1 MRLFKDKLILIITI
15 VIIAL
20 AIVVVAL
27 MIVIRVRNVRAVKEE
42 LAVVTEQV
50 RGSAAGTVTAEE
62 ADSPYILP
70 DSSTRLY
77 TAEELEG
84 LTKSELRIAR
94 NEIYARHGRR
104 FESQDLQNYFDSKS
118 WYNGTIAPEDFNNN
132 VLSDIELKNI
142 ALIEDVESNG
152 MYILPESSTR
162 VYSQSELDGLT
173 KAELRLAR
181 NEIYARHGRK
191 FDSQDLQDYFN
202 SQPWYNGTIAPEDF
216 DPSVLSSI
224 EQQNIAAIEQA
235 EASMQYVLPES
246 NTRVYSQNE
255 LEWLTAA
262 DLRIARNEIYARHG
276 RRFYS
281 QDLQDYFNSKS
292 WYNGTIAPN
301 DFDPSVFNQ
310 VEEENIAVIL
320 RAEKAAAAS
329 AAGSVTPKSTDTS
342 YDAFSK
348 SWETIKSY
356 GFGLDQS
363 MIFGDYYSS
372 QWSYSP
378 LSFTIIGGT
387 AVDCGEYY
395 AVQAVFAK
403 PLKVPAYPN
412 PGDTY
417 TTVVNELTGQK
428 GTFTYVREEGT
439 GATYYRSE
447 GGSECWIT
455 NIGSD
460 GMAELL
466 EGSVDRIDVPFYE
479 GVLWVSKSAVTGS
492 TALGSYSQVTASDFA
507 ENDWFNAVAF
517 DANGYVQQLIY
528 VGD

>member
-1 MRLFKDKLILIITI
+1 MKLVKSRIVMIITVI
-15 VIIAL
+15 IIAL
-20 AIVVVAL
+20 AVVVVAF
-27 MIVIRVRNVRAVKEE
+27 MIAIRVRNVRAVKEE
-42 LAVVTEQV
+42 FAVVTEQV
-50 RGSAAGTVTAEE
+50 RGSAAGDISVGE

-70 DSSTRLY
+70 DSDTRVY
-77 TAEELEG
+77 TKIELAG
-84 LTKSELRIAR
+84 LTKDELRIAR

-104 FESQDLQNYFDSKS
+104 FESQDLQNYFDGKS
-118 WYNGTIAPEDFNNN
+118 WYNGTIAPGDFNNN
-132 VLSDIELKNI
+132 VLNDTELKNI
-142 ALIEDVESNG
+142 ALIEDVEENG
-152 MYILPESSTR
+152 LYILPDSSTR

-173 KAELRLAR
+173 KAELRIAR

-191 FDSQDLQDYFN
+191 FDSKDLQDYFN
-202 SQPWYNGTIAPEDF
+202 NQPWYNGTISAEDF

-224 EQQNIAAIEQA
+224 EQQNIAAIEKA
-235 EASMQYVLPES
+235 EADMEYVLPES

-255 LEWLTAA
+255 LQWLTTA

-292 WYNGTIAPN
+292 WYNGTIAPD
-301 DFDPSVFNQ
+301 DFDPSVFSQ

-320 RAEKAAAAS
+320 RAEKAAATS
-329 AAGSVTPKSTDTS
+329 AAGSVTAASTDTS
-342 YDAFSK
+342 DAAFEK
-348 SWETIKSY
+348 SWETVKDY

-363 MIFGDYYSS
+363 MIYGGYYSDK
-372 QWSYSP
+372 WSYSP
-378 LSFTIIGGT
+378 LSFTILGGT
-387 AVDCGEYY
+387 VVDCGDYY
-395 AVQAVFAK
+395 TVQAVFAK

-417 TTVVNELTGQK
+417 TTVVNELTGEK

-439 GATYYRSE
+439 GASYYRSE

-466 EGSVDRIDVPFYE
+466 EGSVDRIDVPFYH
-479 GVLWVSKSAVTGS
+479 GVLRISKDAVTGS
-492 TALGSYSQVTASDFA
+492 TALGSYSKVAAADFA
-507 ENDWFNAVAF
+507 ENDWFNALAF
-517 DANGYVQQLIY
+517 DGNGCVQQLIY